1 MVIKMKKI
9 LQILILLS
17 IVEIGV
23 VFAYS
28 EPVGV
33 VDLNNSMILTWNQG
47 MIANETYFNK
57 SMGLLQHANTIERS
71 DDVTYIY
78 GIARNVSGTM
88 AYWGMESNPGG
99 IITNKTDFSTYYWLN
114 NRIVRTNGP
123 GQFTLDKNHSQNL
136 NDDHVT
142 ISFVASANRD
152 YSGEFY
158 VSHGFRNLDIN
169 NDKVSETFNFVHGNG
184 SLETWDNR
192 SGDFWFDNVTR
203 IVIDGGVGSYSY
215 DLNFSLGVK
224 MRINHSSPSTNPD
237 ITFYS
242 YIGNIV
248 RDQVY
253 KYEYKWIDAVCSSS
267 CPLNCVIQGTQT
279 NISDGQYSQ
288 GTFFKN
294 VGCRYMSIGL
304 SCGISG
310 CTVSADCR
318 MEWRQYINGYSDN
331 TLITYNDTNNQFK
344 CANSPSCFNTSMS
357 NAVYKYQ
364 NLISSAVG
372 ETDMEC
378 FQQYGASSFAGGG
391 FSNFIISRED
401 VDLFLDV
408 PTNARNE
415 SNNWTVFR
423 SNWTGNKS
431 PDNMSLYINNT
442 LNYTQGG
449 GNNLTTN
456 LSWDY
461 FASWTW
467 GVLACYSHNCVY
479 AQLGNRSFF
488 KHYYPNLIYWSPLN
502 NSNLSEYSSYRFG
515 MNNSGNSTIGNISLY
530 INGTLNKTV
539 DEINFSQIISIDFY
553 GNTSWNGKICLW
565 NECKLGGVN
574 SFVRNVISGPVSS
587 WIPDSNLTNDFIIF
601 KDEPKK
607 DHIENVPD
615 WAIYGIAG
623 IIILMG
629 LSATVI
635 SHYQNKRRDD
645 AERYSNEP

>member
-1 MVIKMKKI
+1 MKKI

-47 MIANETYFNK
+47 RIANETYFNK
-57 SMGLLQHANTIERS
+57 STGLLQHANTIERS

-99 IITNKTDFSTYYWLN
+99 TITNKTDFSTYYWLN

-242 YIGNIV
+242 FIGNIV

-253 KYEYKWIDAVCSSS
+253 KYEYKWIDAVCSIS
-267 CPLNCVIQGTQT
+267 CSGLGSVVVTDELSFDEILEFETKERRCKYYILRPDRTSNCSISNDCNLQIDRNLTSVAWTVITSTANAPLRCANQTSCVKQANIIPQNTYYTFNLSGYMPVPQT
-279 NISDGQYSQ
+279 DVKTTMTRCS
-288 GTFFKN
+288 
-294 VGCRYMSIGL
+294 
-304 SCGISG
+304 ISG
-310 CTVSADCR
+310 QIPDFEFEVFTYLLKINVTLWTPANNTQINNTVPWS
-318 MEWRQYINGYSDN
+318 
-331 TLITYNDTNNQFK
+331 
-344 CANSPSCFNTSMS
+344 
-357 NAVYKYQ
+357 
-364 NLISSAVG
+364 
-372 ETDMEC
+372 
-378 FQQYGASSFAGGG
+378 
-391 FSNFIISRED
+391 
-401 VDLFLDV
+401 
-408 PTNARNE
+408 
-415 SNNWTVFR
+415 VFGC
-423 SNWTGNKS
+423 NWTGPS
-431 PDNMSLYINNT
+431 PNTMSLLFNGSS
-442 LNYTQGG
+442 NYTTG
-449 GNNLTTN
+449 GNP
-456 LSWDY
+456 
-461 FASWTW
+461 AS
-467 GVLACYSHNCVY
+467 
-479 AQLGNRSFF
+479 
-488 KHYYPNLIYWSPLN
+488 
-502 NSNLSEYSSYRFG
+502 
-515 MNNSGNSTIGNISLY
+515 NISQ
-530 INGTLNKTV
+530 NVT
-539 DEINFSQIISIDFY
+539 FDFY
-553 GNTSWNGKICLW
+553 SCLNWTCQGCKFGHCHDAWNGPRLFCQVM
-565 NECKLGGVN
+565 LGAVSGWVPN
-574 SFVRNVISGPVSS
+574 PNVS
-587 WIPDSNLTNDFIIF
+587 TEFIVF
-601 KDEPKK
+601 RDEPKK
-607 DHIENVPD
+607 DHIENVPN

-629 LSATVI
+629 LSATI
-635 SHYQNKRRDD
+635 ITHHQNKRRDD